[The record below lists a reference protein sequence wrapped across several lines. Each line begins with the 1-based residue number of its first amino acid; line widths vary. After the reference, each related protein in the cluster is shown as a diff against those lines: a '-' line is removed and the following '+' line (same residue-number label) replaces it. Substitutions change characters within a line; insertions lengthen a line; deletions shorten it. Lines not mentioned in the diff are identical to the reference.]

1 MEKRIYWKD
10 SKEKESM
17 KEKKKEINDKQ
28 THIQCQKI
36 NDKFFEKEERNH
48 RKQKLVMSFYFYM
61 IFVPFS

>member
-1 MEKRIYWKD
+1 
-10 SKEKESM
+10 M